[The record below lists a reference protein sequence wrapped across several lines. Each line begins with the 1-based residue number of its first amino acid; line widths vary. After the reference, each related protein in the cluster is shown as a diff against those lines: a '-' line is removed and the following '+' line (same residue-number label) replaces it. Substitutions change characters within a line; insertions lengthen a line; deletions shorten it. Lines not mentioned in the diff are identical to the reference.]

1 LAEAPLKKATE
12 GKDVQIEW
20 MPFELHPAPTPTRKP
35 EGDYLQTAWN
45 QRVYPMAERLGVYM
59 KLPTV
64 SPYPYTNLAFQG
76 LEFAKDH
83 HKGDQYNDAV
93 FRAFFQQ
100 SRDIGRI
107 DVLGGIAKE
116 VGLDAEAFQDALER
130 GAYRDRVQQLLQTAY
145 ERVRVTAVP
154 TMIIGRQR
162 LEGLYPTDIIRQVLD
177 GELKG
182 RPESRA

>member
-1 LAEAPLKKATE
+1 
-12 GKDVQIEW
+12 

-35 EGDYLQTAWN
+35 EDNYLQTAWKEK
-45 QRVYPMAERLGVYM
+45 VYPMAEKLGVNM

-76 LEFAKDH
+76 LEFAKDQG
-83 HKGDQYNDAV
+83 KGNEYNDAV

-107 DVLGGIAKE
+107 DVLAGLANE
-116 VGLDAEAFQDALER
+116 VSLDPEQFREALEK

-145 ERVRVTAVP
+145 QRIGVTAVP

-162 LEGLYPTDIIRQVLD
+162 LEGLYPEDTIEQVIES
-177 GELKG
+177 ELARG
-182 RPESRA
+182 AESSG

>member
-1 LAEAPLKKATE
+1 
-12 GKDVQIEW
+12 
-20 MPFELHPAPTPTRKP
+20 
-35 EGDYLQTAWN
+35 
-45 QRVYPMAERLGVYM
+45 MAEKLGVYM

-83 HKGDQYNDAV
+83 GKADEYNDAV

-107 DVLGGIAKE
+107 DVLADIAKE
-116 VGLDAEAFQDALER
+116 VGLDPEQFRAALEQ
-130 GAYRDRVQQLLQTAY
+130 GTYRDRVQQLLRTAY
-145 ERVRVTAVP
+145 ERVGVTVVP

-162 LEGLYPTDIIRQVLD
+162 LEGLYPAETMRQVIES
-177 GELKG
+177 ELAHEAA
-182 RPESRA
+182 ESLR